1 MSLAA
6 ARRSRSVLLALAIG
20 VSGCASLPGRSAP
33 PVAAPV
39 PVVEAP
45 PAPPPAAPAGVE
57 RKARASCV
65 PRNLPPPPRYPDTDA
80 RLRAAGEAAD
90 RYQLLAA
97 GRLLRMRRLAE
108 LERIVEACRKAG

>member
-1 MSLAA
+1 MNRAA
-6 ARRSRSVLLALAIG
+6 ARRLLPVLLALAAG
-20 VSGCASLPGRSAP
+20 LGGCAGLRK
-33 PVAAPV
+33 
-39 PVVEAP
+39 
-45 PAPPPAAPAGVE
+45 APPPAAPPAPVAEAAPAPAPAPPVVVE
-57 RKARASCV
+57 RKVRVSCV

-108 LERIVEACRKAG
+108 LERIVEACRRAG